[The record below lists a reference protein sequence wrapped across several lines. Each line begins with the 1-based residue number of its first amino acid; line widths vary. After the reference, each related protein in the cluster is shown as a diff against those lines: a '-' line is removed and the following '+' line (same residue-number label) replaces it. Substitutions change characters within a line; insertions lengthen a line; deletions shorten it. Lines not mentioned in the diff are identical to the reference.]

1 MTKSQQLGACVL
13 TLCVFVLP
21 LSVYG
26 ETAPSDTSL
35 NRGLALFKQNDF
47 GQAILVFESLVDEAR
62 GSEIEPL
69 AVFWLAKSY
78 MAAGDLDAATASME
92 YFLANFPNHSSH
104 PEAFY
109 QKGRLLYLQGEFE
122 SAILVFEEY
131 IRTYPD
137 LEFISN
143 ANYWIGESLY
153 TLGYLEEAALVFN
166 RVVNSYPQSFKVEAA
181 RYRLSL
187 IAFKKRENELMKLL
201 KYSHEETLKTI
212 EEFQRREKAY
222 EQAIASYQRQITA
235 LKQIQAGAEAPDAA
249 ADAGDV
255 SLLDLKAENARL
267 QSLVESLQRQLQ
279 TAMTGDSGARA
290 AGTDMEE
297 LLRLQ
302 EALKLKEEALKLKE
316 SLIEWSE
323 QNPEPQ

>member
-1 MTKSQQLGACVL
+1 MTKSQQPGACVL
-13 TLCVFVLP
+13 ILCFFVLP
-21 LSVYG
+21 LAVYG
-26 ETAPSDTSL
+26 ETASSDTSL
-35 NRGLALFKQNDF
+35 SRGLSLFKQNDF
-47 GQAILVFESLVDEAR
+47 GQAIVVFENLVGEAP

-69 AVFWLAKSY
+69 AIFWLAKSY
-78 MAAGDLDAATASME
+78 MAAGDLDAAAASME

-137 LEFISN
+137 LEFIPN

-153 TLGYLEEAALVFN
+153 ALGYLEEAALVFN
-166 RVVNSYPQSFKVEAA
+166 RVVSSYPHSFKVEAA

-187 IAFKKRENELMKLL
+187 IAFKKRENELLKLL

-222 EQAIASYQRQITA
+222 EQAIVSYQRQITT
-235 LKQIQAGAEAPDAA
+235 LKQTRAGVGAA
-249 ADAGDV
+249 ATAGDN
-255 SLLDLKAENARL
+255 SLPDLKAENARL
-267 QSLVESLQRQLQ
+267 QALVESLQRQLQ
-279 TAMTGDSGARA
+279 TAMTGNSGAAA
-290 AGTDMEE
+290 AGTNMEE

-302 EALKLKEEALKLKE
+302 EVLRLKEEALKLKE
-316 SLIEWSE
+316 SLIDWSE